1 MPSSTTTTQSHAR
14 SHALLLLQ
22 KLLNL
27 RDSASP
33 LTLVL
38 DTLEQSGKPVLREFM
53 SRAQISKTKIIY
65 ISFATPQRPAGVDVF
80 VRGRGKPAESLRAE
94 ITSHYPAGHTHKTL
108 LILDELSPLA
118 SSIPADLAL
127 LLSSLIT
134 GPAVSLVALYHTDVP
149 LSLPLPSPSPS
160 SPSSPSSSSS
170 STYSPYTPH
179 PLTTLTH
186 LATAVLR
193 TRNLHHAV
201 ERRRAQNRSQR
212 EPEFGLDEGKEGVL
226 VGLGLRGGKVS
237 LTTTMMHTFNNG
249 SSGIISTSSSS
260 MVGGLVLE
268 MELRRRSGRAVAET
282 FVLIPSATSL
292 SHSFSKS
299 NVSNVKADVQQR
311 IASSE
316 IPPTSSSTS
325 TSKLYLLSD
334 HPAFLDPEAEAETAQ
349 GAGGEVGREGE
360 EQQPESTFN
369 LGLTEKQR
377 RDREGIVLPYF
388 DAQTDIGAGEGGRIL
403 YEMGREDDFD
413 EEEDEI

>member
-38 DTLEQSGKPVLREFM
+38 DTLEQSGKPILREFM

-65 ISFATPQRPAGVDVF
+65 ISFATLKKPVGVDIF
-80 VRGRGKPAESLRAE
+80 VRARGKTAESLRSE
-94 ITSHYPAGHTHKTL
+94 IVSHYYPSGHTHKTL
-108 LILDELSPLA
+108 LIIDELNPLS
-118 SSIPADLAL
+118 SSIPSDLAL
-127 LLSSLIT
+127 FLSSLIT
-134 GPAVSLVALYHTDVP
+134 SPALSLVGLYHTDVP
-149 LSLPLPSPSPS
+149 LSLPASFGTS
-160 SPSSPSSSSS
+160 
-170 STYSPYTPH
+170 YTPH
-179 PLTTLTH
+179 PLTILSH

-193 TRNLHHAV
+193 TSNLHHAI
-201 ERRRAQNRSQR
+201 ERRRALNRSQR
-212 EPEFGLDEGKEGVL
+212 APEFGLDEGREGVL
-226 VGLGLRGGKVS
+226 VGLGLRNGKVAAAAAAAAGRS
-237 LTTTMMHTFNNG
+237 GNG
-249 SSGIISTSSSS
+249 TGGAGAGA
-260 MVGGLVLE
+260 VRQQGLVLE

-282 FVLIPSATSL
+282 FVLVPGPNPGVI
-292 SHSFSKS
+292 KS
-299 NVSNVKADVQQR
+299 
-311 IASSE
+311 
-316 IPPTSSSTS
+316 PPTTTTTTGSVRAQMARLEITP
-325 TSKLYLLSD
+325 SKLCLLSD
-334 HPAFLDPEAEAETAQ
+334 HPAFLDHPGAEASAQ
-349 GAGGEVGREGE
+349 GVVGGGEGE
-360 EQQPESTFN
+360 PESTFD